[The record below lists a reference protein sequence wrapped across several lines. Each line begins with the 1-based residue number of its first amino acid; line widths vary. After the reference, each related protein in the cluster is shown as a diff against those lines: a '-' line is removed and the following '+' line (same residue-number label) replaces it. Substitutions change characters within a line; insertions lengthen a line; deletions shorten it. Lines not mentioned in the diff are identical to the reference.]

1 MAHKI
6 DIKEMIPLEEL
17 LLSTIQTQ
25 ERLIKLLERKGLL
38 TREEIGGEMTRTVR
52 SYERK
57 IWN

>member
-6 DIKEMIPLEEL
+6 DLKEMIPLEEL

-52 SYERK
+52 GYERK

>member
-6 DIKEMIPLEEL
+6 DIKEMIPLEKL

-52 SYERK
+52 GYERK

>member
-52 SYERK
+52 GYERK